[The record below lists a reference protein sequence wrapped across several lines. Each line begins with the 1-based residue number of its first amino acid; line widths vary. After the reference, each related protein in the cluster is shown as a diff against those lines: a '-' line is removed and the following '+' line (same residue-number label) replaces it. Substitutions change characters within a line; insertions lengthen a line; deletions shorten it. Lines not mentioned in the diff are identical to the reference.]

1 MTTTRRRPSAGL
13 TRPGRSGRI
22 DPSRLTEHVAAAG
35 CAAKLGPADLA
46 HVLRE
51 LPRHHHPDVIVGT
64 DTSDDAGVF
73 RLRPDLAIVNT
84 VDFFTPIVDDP
95 YVFGQIA
102 AANALS
108 DIYAMGADPV
118 TALNIVGFPRGRLDI
133 EVLGEILKG
142 GAERAREAGAVVIGG
157 HTIIDEELKY
167 GMAVTGVV
175 HPDRVLRNI
184 GVVDGDVLVLT
195 KPLGTGLVTTALKR
209 RSASP
214 ASVRAAIGSMVALN
228 QKASRIARRFPV
240 HACSDVTGF
249 GLLGHSTEMAMGSG
263 VTLLLDASAMPLLPG
278 ARRLGEAG
286 LLTGGCH
293 RNRAYLADKVVVNRS
308 VGAGLIE
315 VAFDPQTSGG
325 LLIALPAKAAAR
337 LIGKLHAQGIGMA
350 TIVGRACPRRDA
362 WVYLD

>member
-1 MTTTRRRPSAGL
+1 MTLTRGRASTTTTRPERAAP
-13 TRPGRSGRI
+13 I
-22 DPSRLTEHVAAAG
+22 NPSRLTEHVAAAG

-46 HVLRE
+46 GILGQ
-51 LPRHHHPDVIVGT
+51 LPRHDHPDVIVGT

-108 DIYAMGADPV
+108 DVYAMGADPV
-118 TALNIVGFPRGRLDI
+118 TALNIVAFPKGRLDI
-133 EVLGEILKG
+133 AVLGEILKG
-142 GAERAREAGAVVIGG
+142 GAERARAAGAVVIGG
-157 HTIIDEELKY
+157 HTIIDDELKY

-175 HPDRVLRNI
+175 HPDRVLRNV
-184 GVVDGDVLVLT
+184 GVVAGDVVVLT
-195 KPLGTGLVTTALKR
+195 KPLGTGIITTALKR
-209 RSASP
+209 RQASA
-214 ASVRAAIGSMVALN
+214 ASVRAAIASMVGLN
-228 QKASRIARRFPV
+228 KQASQIARQFPV

-249 GLLGHSTEMAMGSG
+249 GLLGHATEMAMGSG

-278 ARRLGEAG
+278 ARRLGEGG
-286 LLTGGCH
+286 LITGGCH

-308 VGAGLIE
+308 VRVGLTE

-325 LLIALPAKAAAR
+325 LLIALPARAAAR
-337 LIGKLHAQGIGMA
+337 LLTKLRAEGIGAA
-350 TIVGRACPRRDA
+350 TIVGRACPKRDA